1 MEMESGNGVGSENGG
16 NGGAVRTKVDG
27 GGGMEEAG
35 VDPRCGED
43 PLPKRKPLRGKR
55 GKKMNTSEEKRRLA
69 EAMKRWLGKHHARP
83 ED

>member
-1 MEMESGNGVGSENGG
+1 M
-16 NGGAVRTKVDG
+16 RTKVDG

-55 GKKMNTSEEKRRLA
+55 GKRGKKMNTSEEKRRLA
-69 EAMKRWLGKHHARP
+69 EAMSRWLGKRHLGP
-83 ED
+83 KD